1 MNYNEKVFYVRTTV
15 LQLSQSEFATYLG
28 MKQSSISNIERKG
41 STRRLSREKEAT
53 LIQVAS
59 LPIGFFENFAE
70 VDPQSTLNN
79 PDALFWTLVPEAKT
93 ANVTLSQVRHMLK
106 ALTNGKFNK

>member
-1 MNYNEKVFYVRTTV
+1 MKYNEKVFYIRKN
-15 LQLSQSEFATYLG
+15 LLHMSQSEFAELLG
-28 MKQSSISNIERKG
+28 MKQGSISNVETG
-41 STRRLSREKEAT
+41 NGDRRLGREKEAA